1 MSRTAH
7 IKLNKKMAYQTITI
21 KNMNENISN
30 KSLTT
35 TILLALFL
43 GIWGAHRFY
52 AGKTGSAIAMLLL
65 SLSMVGLM
73 ITSIWAFVDMII
85 IIMGNF
91 KDKEGML
98 IKN

>member
-1 MSRTAH
+1 
-7 IKLNKKMAYQTITI
+7 
-21 KNMNENISN
+21 MNDTSN

-52 AGKTGSAIAMLLL
+52 AGRTGSAIAMLLL
-65 SLSMVGLM
+65 SISIIGLM
-73 ITSIWAFVDMII
+73 ITSIWAFVDLIV